1 MNELRKT
8 AQYWSDLGIATI
20 PIAYKLKQPKVKWL
34 TYTERMPTNAELDQW
49 YASEISN
56 IGIIAGWQGLT
67 IIDFDD
73 MDVFYKWLFWAE
85 RYSKISQMVARQSR
99 LHLSARGAHLF
110 LFCPNADNMKL
121 PKIDVL
127 ADRKYALI
135 PPSIHP
141 SGASYQVYRDGLPMF
156 VRSLYDVLPKRL
168 LDKALAQKAPKN
180 SAPDASIT
188 IPSEPTV
195 TTVDFD
201 PWSLAGRTSDPNLV
215 DKIKAQVPIT
225 SILSGWTDS
234 GGQGRWKMTRCP
246 FHNDRNPS
254 FWLDT
259 VNQVCGCHA
268 GCTPLP
274 LDVIDLY
281 AKLHGIDN
289 QDAIKELAKRL

>member
-8 AQYWSDLGIATI
+8 AQFWADLGIATI
-20 PIAYKLKQPKVKWL
+20 PVAYKMKQPKVKWL

-49 YASEISN
+49 YASDISN
-56 IGIIAGWQGLT
+56 IGIITGWQGLT

-85 RYSKISQMVARQSR
+85 RYSTTSKMIAHQSR

-110 LFCPNADNMKL
+110 LFCQNADNMKL

-127 ADRKYALI
+127 ANRKYALI
-135 PPSIHP
+135 PPSTHP
-141 SGASYQVYRDGLPMF
+141 SGAKYQVYRDGLPMY
-156 VRSLYDVLPKRL
+156 VRSLYDVLPKKL
-168 LDKALAQKAPKN
+168 LDKALAQKAPK
-180 SAPDASIT
+180 STAPAPT
-188 IPSEPTV
+188 IPSEPNLTSI
-195 TTVDFD
+195 DFD
-201 PWSLAGRTSDPNLV
+201 PWTLAGKQIDSNLV
-215 DKIKAQVPIT
+215 DRIKAQIPIT

-234 GGQGRWKMTRCP
+234 GGNGRWKMTKCP
-246 FHNDRNPS
+246 FHDDRNPS

-259 VNQVCGCHA
+259 QNQVCGCHA

-281 AKLHGIDN
+281 ARLYGIDN
-289 QDAIKELAKRL
+289 EKAIRELAKRL

>member
-8 AQYWSDLGIATI
+8 AQFWADLGIATI
-20 PIAYKLKQPKVKWL
+20 PVAYKMKQPKVKWL
-34 TYTERMPTNAELDQW
+34 TYTERLPTNAELDIW
-49 YASEISN
+49 YASDISN
-56 IGIIAGWQGLT
+56 IGIITGWQGLT

-85 RYSKISQMVARQSR
+85 RFSPTSRKVSQQAR
-99 LHLSARGAHLF
+99 LHLSARGAHLY
-110 LFCPNADNMKL
+110 LICPNADNMKL

-135 PPSIHP
+135 PPSVHP
-141 SGASYQVYRDGLPMF
+141 SGAKYQVYRDGLPMF
-156 VRSLYDVLPKRL
+156 VQSLYDVLPKKL
-168 LDKALAQKAPKN
+168 IDKALAQKAPKGN
-180 SAPDASIT
+180 NTTT
-188 IPSEPTV
+188 IPSDPTL
-195 TTVDFD
+195 TSVDFD
-201 PWSLAGRTSDPNLV
+201 PWALAGLGTDPNLV

-225 SILSGWTDS
+225 SILSGWIDS
-234 GGQGRWKMTRCP
+234 GGNGRWKMTKCP
-246 FHNDRNPS
+246 FHDDRNPS

-281 AKLHGIDN
+281 ARLHGISN
-289 QDAIKELAKRL
+289 ETAIRELAKRI